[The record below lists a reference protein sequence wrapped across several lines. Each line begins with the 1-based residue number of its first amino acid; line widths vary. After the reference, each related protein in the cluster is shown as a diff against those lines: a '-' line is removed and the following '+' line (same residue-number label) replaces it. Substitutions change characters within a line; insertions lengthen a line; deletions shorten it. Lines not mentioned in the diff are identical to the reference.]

1 MTDYQPLFKPFRLK
15 HLTLRNRIM
24 STAHAPGYAEDGM
37 PGERYQLYHAEKAK
51 GGLALT
57 MFGGSSSI
65 AIDSPLSFNQI
76 DISSDR
82 ILPYLREFSERVH
95 AHGAAL
101 FCQITHLG
109 RRGRWDVR
117 EWLPLI
123 GPSANREQQ
132 HRAYAKEMEDFD
144 FVRVTRQFGD
154 AAYRLKQSGIDG
166 CEVIVAA
173 HQLID
178 SFLSPVVNQRTDRY
192 GGSLE
197 NRMRFGKEI
206 FEEIRRRV
214 GDDFIF
220 GIRIAGDELIK
231 EGLSQAECLKIIAG
245 YANSGLIDY
254 VSVYQGS
261 GDNFRALQTM
271 LPDMSY
277 DSGSFLYLASAVKA
291 EIDIPVFHASAIRD
305 VATAARAVGEG
316 HVDMVAM
323 TRAHIADPHLVRK
336 LMEGREDEIRQCVG
350 ANYCVDHV
358 SSGALCIQ
366 NASTGREKH
375 LPHDVGKSPSRKT
388 VVVVGGGP
396 AGLEAARVA
405 AARGHR
411 VVLFEKEDQLG
422 GQIRLARA
430 LSWRQNIGGIVRW
443 LEMQNRKAG
452 VELRLGVEATEPLV
466 LAEKP
471 DVIVI
476 ATGGAPNPPR
486 IEGGEYATSSWDIL
500 SGKVKA
506 GENVLVYDVTGVHQG
521 VTVADFLAERGSLVE
536 IVTPDQMIGEEIGG
550 LARVH
555 FMKRLY
561 RSKVIM
567 TASHKLTKIYMEGNS
582 LIAVMRE
589 EHSDLEEE
597 RQVTQVV
604 YEQGTLPCSDLY
616 FALKPKSLNRG
627 ELDYEAFA
635 TLARQEVTS
644 NPEGRFQLFRIGD
657 AVLSRNVHAA
667 IYDGS
672 RLSRAF

>member
-1 MTDYQPLFKPFRLK
+1 
-15 HLTLRNRIM
+15 
-24 STAHAPGYAEDGM
+24 
-37 PGERYQLYHAEKAK
+37 
-51 GGLALT
+51 
-57 MFGGSSSI
+57 MFGGSSSV
-65 AIDSPLSFNQI
+65 ALDSPLSFSQI

-82 ILPYLREFSERVH
+82 ILPYLKDFADRVH
-95 AHGAAL
+95 VHGAAL

-123 GPSANREQQ
+123 GPSSNREQQ

-144 FVRVTRQFGD
+144 FARVIRQFGD
-154 AAYRLKQSGIDG
+154 AASRLKEGGIDG

-178 SFLSPVVNQRTDRY
+178 SFLSPVVNQRTDKY

-197 NRMRFGKEI
+197 NRMRFGYDV
-206 FEEIRRRV
+206 FQEIRKRV

-220 GIRIAGDELIK
+220 GIRIAGDEFIK
-231 EGLSQAECLKIIAG
+231 GGLSETECLKIITQ

-254 VSVYQGS
+254 VNVYQGS
-261 GDNFRALQTM
+261 GDNFRSLQTM

-277 DSGSFLYLASAVKA
+277 DSGAFLYLASAVKA
-291 EIDIPVFHASAIRD
+291 EVDIPVFHASAVRD

-316 HVDMVAM
+316 HVDMIAM

-358 SSGALCIQ
+358 STGALCIQ
-366 NASTGREKH
+366 NVSTGREKTM
-375 LPHDVGKSPSRKT
+375 PHDVGITTARKS

-405 AARGHR
+405 AGRGHR
-411 VVLFEKEDQLG
+411 VVLFEKDAQLG
-422 GQIRLARA
+422 GQLRLARA
-430 LSWRQNIGGIVRW
+430 LSWRENLGGIVRW
-443 LEMQNRKAG
+443 LEMQNRKGG
-452 VELRLGVEATEPLV
+452 VDIRLGTEATEAGV
-466 LAEKP
+466 IAENP
-471 DVIVI
+471 DVVVI
-476 ATGGAPNPPR
+476 ATGGLPNPPSF
-486 IEGGEYATSSWDIL
+486 EGHEYATSAWDIL
-500 SGKVKA
+500 SGKTQP
-506 GENVLVYDVTGVHQG
+506 GENVMVYDVTGLHQG
-521 VTVADFLAERGSLVE
+521 VTVADFMAERGSLVE

-567 TASHKLTKIYMEGNS
+567 TISQKLKRIYTEGNS
-582 LIAVMRE
+582 LVAVMQE

-597 RQVTQVV
+597 REVTQVV
-604 YEQGTLPCSDLY
+604 YEQGTLPVSDLY
-616 FALKPKSLNRG
+616 FALRPRSINHG
-627 ELDYEAFA
+627 ELDYDAFA
-635 TLARQEVTS
+635 ALQPQRMNT
-644 NPEGRFQLFRIGD
+644 NPDGAFQLFRIGD

-672 RLSRAF
+672 RLMRAF